1 MLVKNYGAASALTSL
16 VVIAVIGF
24 LFFDTPHCYS
34 DKSACISQYHNRAIY
49 NNSSE
54 PLLSVFR
61 WAVDNRAAVEVLAG
75 LAPFSFLPPS
85 LSSPWSWLARLAVCI
100 KKLLLCEHLLT
111 NSRADIL
118 RSVKAAEIAA
128 EAAKSQAGTAE
139 TQNAIAATQTDILA
153 KQHEIG
159 RLQFLATHRPRLR
172 IRHVNVREGLH
183 IGHPTLF
190 FSHGAEIQGGLA
202 VVNVGGSAATIVD
215 TRYRIFFSKSGLP
228 AAAPYDTDFRINLLL
243 PDQILE
249 AGESCATPIFDKIV
263 MERPEPGI
271 DVEMRKFERENW
283 EIFVMGQI
291 RYRDDGGAERFMGFC
306 RRRTS
311 DGRFVA
317 VNDPDYEYED

>member
-1 MLVKNYGAASALTSL
+1 
-16 VVIAVIGF
+16 
-24 LFFDTPHCYS
+24 
-34 DKSACISQYHNRAIY
+34 
-49 NNSSE
+49 
-54 PLLSVFR
+54 
-61 WAVDNRAAVEVLAG
+61 
-75 LAPFSFLPPS
+75 
-85 LSSPWSWLARLAVCI
+85 
-100 KKLLLCEHLLT
+100 
-111 NSRADIL
+111 
-118 RSVKAAEIAA
+118 
-128 EAAKSQAGTAE
+128 
-139 TQNAIAATQTDILA
+139 
-153 KQHEIG
+153 
-159 RLQFLATHRPRLR
+159 
-172 IRHVNVREGLH
+172 
-183 IGHPTLF
+183 LF

-202 VVNVGGSAATIVD
+202 VVNVGGSAATIVE